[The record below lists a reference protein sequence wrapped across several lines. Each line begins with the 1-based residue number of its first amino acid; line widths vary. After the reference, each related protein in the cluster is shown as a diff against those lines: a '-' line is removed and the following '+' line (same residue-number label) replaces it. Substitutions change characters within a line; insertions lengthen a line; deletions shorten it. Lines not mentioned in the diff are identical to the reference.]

1 VKVSKSRQRK
11 KEWTQARKNKR
22 LAKLT
27 DRKLNGKMRRKLVW
41 VLGAVMLALVGLSIR
56 ITFINSTQGEKYK
69 KQVLTQSQQQYE
81 SRTIPFKRGDI
92 LDVNGTVL
100 ATSEK
105 VYNVILDC
113 KVVNSDEDYIEPT
126 INALVTILGMDEATV
141 REKLESKETK
151 ASQYQ
156 IIEKSVPITDKKD
169 FEEYCDTSDEKKLSK
184 EEIKERQYVKG
195 VWFEEDY
202 LRKYPL
208 NSIGSSV
215 IGFTY
220 SGNAADW
227 GIEGYYS
234 GILNGINGRQYGYF
248 NSDADVEQTI
258 IEPKNG
264 KSVISTIDM
273 NIQEVVEKHIQE
285 FVDSLAG
292 GPNGD
297 QGAENVG
304 VIVANPR
311 NGDILAMADSN
322 SYDLNNPRDLTAYV
336 NEDEIE
342 AMSDEDK
349 LDKLNSIWKNYC
361 ISDAY
366 EPGST
371 IKPMTI
377 AAALESGAITEES
390 EFYCDGFQVV
400 SGEKIKCSVY
410 PSAHDQQTLTDVMKN
425 SCNDALMQIAEKMGV
440 DNFVR
445 YQEIFSFG
453 SKTGID
459 LPGEAAGLTYNE
471 NSMGSVQL
479 ATCSFGQGNTCTM
492 IQEMA
497 AVCSVING
505 GYYYQPH
512 VVKRI
517 VDSDG
522 SVVKNVE
529 PTILKQT
536 ISEETSAKIREY
548 MGAVVGS
555 GGTGKTAK
563 VEGYSMG
570 GKTGTAQKIPRG
582 SGKYLV
588 SFIGFAPLDD
598 PQVAVYVVIDEPNVE
613 IQSVSTYA
621 QYVYKGIM
629 EEILPYMGIFPD
641 EGVTEDGSGNDTTLN
656 DILAANDENFVV
668 QEADTAVP
676 EPLEDTE
683 EISGGNTEQDLGLTD
698 EEAEMEN
705 KAE

>member
-1 VKVSKSRQRK
+1 MSNSRQRK
-11 KEWTQARKNKR
+11 KEWTRAKKNKR
-22 LAKLT
+22 LTKLT

-56 ITFINSTQGEKYK
+56 ITYINSTQGEKYK

-92 LDVNGTVL
+92 LDANGTVL

-113 KVVNSDEDYIEPT
+113 KVVNSDKKYIEPT
-126 INALVTILGMDEATV
+126 VNALVTVLGMDEEVV
-141 REKLESKETK
+141 REKLEGEDTK

-156 IIEKSVPITDKKD
+156 IIMKSVPITDKKD
-169 FEEYCDTSDEKKLSK
+169 FEEYCEVSEEKKLS
-184 EEIKERQYVKG
+184 EDEIKERQNVKG

-208 NSIGSSV
+208 NAAGSSV

-234 GILNGINGRQYGYF
+234 SVLNGINGRQYGYF

-273 NIQEVVEKHIQE
+273 NIQEVVEKHIAQ
-285 FVDSLAG
+285 FMDSLAN

-297 QGAENVG
+297 RGAEHVG
-304 VIVANPR
+304 VIVADPT

-322 SYDLNNPRDLTAYV
+322 TYDLNNPRDLTAYST
-336 NEDEIE
+336 EEEIA
-342 AMSDEDK
+342 AMTDEDM

-377 AAALESGAITEES
+377 AGALESGAITEEN
-390 EFYCDGFQVV
+390 EFYCDGYQVV

-410 PSAHDQQTLTDVMKN
+410 PYTHDQQTLTDVMKN
-425 SCNDALMQIAEKMGV
+425 SCNDALMQIADKMGV
-440 DNFVR
+440 DDFVR
-445 YQEIFSFG
+445 YQEIFNFG

-459 LPGEAAGLTYNE
+459 LPGEAAGLTYNV

-479 ATCSFGQGNTCTM
+479 ATCSFGQGNTVTM
-492 IQEMA
+492 MQEMA
-497 AVCSVING
+497 ALCSVING

-522 SVVKNVE
+522 SVGKNIE

-536 ISEETSAKIREY
+536 VSEETSANIRDY
-548 MGAVVGS
+548 MGAVVGQ

-582 SGKYLV
+582 SGKYLI
-588 SFIGFAPLDD
+588 SFIGFAPLQD

-613 IQSVSTYA
+613 VQSVSTYA
-621 QYVYKGIM
+621 QYVYKKIM
-629 EEILPYMGIFPD
+629 EDILPYMGIFPD
-641 EGVTEDGSGNDTTLN
+641 EGVESETGNDTTLN
-656 DILAANDENFVV
+656 DILEANDEDFVA
-668 QEADTAVP
+668 QEADTSVP
-676 EPLEDTE
+676 EPPEDTE
-683 EISGGNTEQDLGLTD
+683 EITGGDTGQDEGVTN
-698 EEAEMEN
+698 EEAEIEN
-705 KAE
+705 EEE